1 MTDNTTDTGCNC
13 VDCLD
18 DLTVAERENP
28 DGLCA
33 RIVQYRRVRCLDG
46 EVRVCEITNDCG
58 AVLDYCN
65 IVLDGDDE
73 PPCGMVREYFPA
85 WKVVAEFAEAMG
97 NPILDGKTL
106 YRIGVVTPAEDANN
120 ERLDKENDNA

>member
-1 MTDNTTDTGCNC
+1 MTDNTTDTGCYC
-13 VDCLD
+13 VECLYD
-18 DLTVAERENP
+18 DLTVAELENP
-28 DGLCA
+28 A

-73 PPCGMVREYFPA
+73 PEYFPA

-120 ERLDKENDNA
+120 ERLDKEN